1 MNVLYRLILVEWNI
15 IWSYFTSLFVA
26 VWGFKMSL
34 CEVNVTES
42 LSLYYKCKTASP
54 SYTGIRYNDKL
65 VITNVSFESKLQ
77 FTLSFNESV

>member
-1 MNVLYRLILVEWNI
+1 
-15 IWSYFTSLFVA
+15 
-26 VWGFKMSL
+26 MSL